1 MWSPTASDPNFMP
14 TKAETTG
21 THPLSYCPDPMKA
34 DAKSTSATDDAMES
48 KFMAS
53 VTVTF
58 RLLLTR
64 FSV

>member
-1 MWSPTASDPNFMP
+1 MWSPTASDPNFVP

-34 DAKSTSATDDAMES
+34 DAKRTSATDDA
-48 KFMAS
+48 MAS